1 MLKFFKGKSESKG
14 NYVLA
19 LDIGTEFI
27 KTVIVEVKGNK
38 GIIKGIGKCQQK
50 LGDMYQGAI
59 MDIASVIEN
68 SKVAIRR
75 AEKMAGVIPEQ
86 LILGIAGELVQ
97 GDTQTVMYTRKKPED
112 KIDLAE
118 LKNIVQKAQWKAYE
132 EARNRI
138 AEETGFS
145 EIEIKLVNAA
155 VVDMTIDA
163 YKVSNPIGFQGKE
176 VEVSIFNAFAPLVH
190 FGALQTIAAELD
202 MDLLAITVEP
212 YAVARSLSFE
222 DGGDFSAIFIDIGG
236 GTTDVAV
243 VENGGV
249 IGTKMFNLGG
259 RVFTKRLAQSL
270 NVSFQD
276 AEQIKLA
283 YSDDQLEKQSYKVVR
298 EAMKSDAEVWVS
310 GIELSLNEFNN
321 IDYLPSRILL
331 CGGGA
336 NLPEI
341 KEVLESAAWS
351 KNLPFSAQ
359 PKVRL
364 MNPKDLRSLED
375 ETGLLKETSDI
386 TPMAL
391 ANIAIDLAGEEQLLR
406 KLLKKVVRLMQ
417 V

>member
-1 MLKFFKGKSESKG
+1 MFEFFKKKTESKG

-19 LDIGTEFI
+19 LDIGTEFV
-27 KTVIVEVKGNK
+27 KTVIVDVQGNK
-38 GIIKGIGKCQQK
+38 GVIRGVGNCQQK

-75 AEKMAGVIPEQ
+75 AEKMAGVIPDQ

-97 GDTQTVMYTRKKPED
+97 GDTQTLMYTRKKPED

-132 EARNRI
+132 QARGRI

-155 VVDMTIDA
+155 VVDVNIDG
-163 YKVSNPIGFQGKE
+163 YKVSNPLGFQGKE

-190 FGALQTIAAELD
+190 FGSLQTIAAELD

-249 IGTKMFNLGG
+249 LGTKMFNLGG
-259 RVFTKRLAQSL
+259 RVFTKRLAQTL

-283 YSDDQLEKQSYKVVR
+283 YSDDKLEKQSYKVVR

-310 GIELSLNEFNN
+310 GIELSLNEFTNL
-321 IDYLPSRILL
+321 DYLPSHILL
-331 CGGGA
+331 CGGGS
-336 NLPEI
+336 NLPEV

-351 KNLPFSAQ
+351 KKLPFSAQ

-375 ETGLLKETSDI
+375 ATGLLNKTSDI

-391 ANIAIDLAGEEQLLR
+391 ANIAIDLAGEEQVLR

>member
-1 MLKFFKGKSESKG
+1 MFKFLKKKNETKG

-27 KTVIVEVKGNK
+27 KTVIVDVQGNK
-38 GIIKGIGKCQQK
+38 GIIRGVGNCQQK

-75 AEKMAGVIPEQ
+75 AEKMAGIIPDQ

-97 GDTQTVMYTRKKPED
+97 GDTQTLTYTRKKPED

-132 EARNRI
+132 EARTRI

-155 VVDMTIDA
+155 VVDVNIDG
-163 YKVSNPIGFQGKE
+163 YKVSNPLGFQGKE

-190 FGALQTIAAELD
+190 FGSLQTIAAELD

-249 IGTKMFNLGG
+249 LGTKMFNLGG
-259 RVFTKRLAQSL
+259 RVFTKRLAQTL

-283 YSDDQLEKQSYKVVR
+283 YSDDKLEKQSYKVVR

-310 GIELSLNEFNN
+310 GIELSLNEFTNL
-321 IDYLPSRILL
+321 DYLPNRILL
-331 CGGGA
+331 CGGGS

-351 KNLPFSAQ
+351 KNLPFSSQ

-375 ETGLLKETSDI
+375 ATGLLHETSDI

-391 ANIAIDLAGEEQLLR
+391 ANIAIDLAGEEQVLR